1 MRSVWFPEV
10 LFLSKVGTNDSPKLY
25 KFSQQW
31 VVCLCTEIWS
41 EMHLAR
47 LGDDTSSDGEGKRV
61 PPVCEAWKSDTSKII
76 IPIQFLE

>member
-31 VVCLCTEIWS
+31 VVCLCTEIWC
-41 EMHLAR
+41 EMHLVR

-61 PPVCEAWKSDTSKII
+61 PPICDA
-76 IPIQFLE
+76 LEIRHIKDHYSYTIS